1 MVGES
6 PDAGCEGGVS
16 DSAVGP
22 GLWHRDRV
30 SAIPVAADV
39 LSADLEVLPLPDVA
53 ERLGV
58 PITRVHQM
66 LRDGLLL
73 ACRRNGILI
82 VPALFLTDDDVVKGL
97 SGTITVLRDSG
108 YGEDEILTWLFT
120 PDESLP
126 GTPVDALRGDR
137 GREVK
142 RRAQASAF

>member
-1 MVGES
+1 MT
-6 PDAGCEGGVS
+6 A
-16 DSAVGP
+16 
-22 GLWHRDRV
+22 V

-39 LSADLEVLPLPDVA
+39 LGPDLEVLPLPDVA

-66 LRDGLLL
+66 LRDGQLL
-73 ACRRNGILI
+73 AVRRNGILI
-82 VPALFLTDDDVVKGL
+82 IPALFILDDVIVKGL
-97 SGTITVLRDSG
+97 SGTITVLKDSG
-108 YGEDEILTWLFT
+108 YSEDEILSWLFT
-120 PDESLP
+120 ADESLP